1 MDAMQRRTSTL
12 AKLERMHKTL
22 RHKEPDHLPVSDF
35 FWGNVAY
42 HRAMFVSP
50 TCVD

>member
-22 RHKEPDHLPVSDF
+22 RHEEPDLLPVSDF
-35 FWGNVAY
+35 FWGGVAY
-42 HRAMFVSP
+42 HRAMFFSSN
-50 TCVD
+50 CVD